1 MCIDIG
7 HVCRGENTLT
17 TKFNGHKEFVVVV
30 CRLFSVGSKPVCGF
44 EVLEGL

>member
-17 TKFNGHKEFVVVV
+17 TKFDGHKEFVVVV
-30 CRLFSVGSKPVCGF
+30 WLFSVGSKPVCGF